1 MRVQHNETQAP
12 RPGWLI
18 LFVALS
24 IVLITLWHREADTG
38 PLHRVRLAAHAVT
51 APVSAAGEWVTRPV
65 RGLFG
70 WASDLGVSRSPL
82 EELRQ
87 QNQRLRMRVAELE
100 ESRLENERLRSL
112 VELAQAQDLESV
124 AARVIGRPN
133 NSWEGV
139 IVIDRGSSDG
149 IAAGMPV
156 IGSGGL
162 LGQTVSVA
170 ANSARV
176 RLITDQRSGVA
187 AMIQRGRA
195 EGVVRGSIDGNL
207 SFDFVSTE
215 ATLTAGDVV
224 ITSGMGGV
232 YPKGI
237 VIGEVTEVR
246 QMENSLFQE
255 IDLAAA
261 ARLTGLEE
269 VLVIVAE
276 PSVIVPESDE

>member
-1 MRVQHNETQAP
+1 MRVHRNETQAP
-12 RPGWLI
+12 RPGWVI

-38 PLHRVRLAAHAVT
+38 PLHRVRAVTHAVT
-51 APVSAAGEWVTRPV
+51 APVSAAGEWTTRPV
-65 RGLFG
+65 RGLFA
-70 WASDLGVSRSPL
+70 WASDLGVSRSQL
-82 EELRQ
+82 EELRE
-87 QNQRLRMRVAELE
+87 QNQRLRTRVAELE

-112 VELAQAQDLESV
+112 VELSQAQDLESV
-124 AARVIGRPN
+124 AARVIGRPS

-149 IAAGMPV
+149 IAPGMPV

-170 ANSARV
+170 GNSSRV

-187 AMIQRGRA
+187 AMIQRSRA

-215 ATLTAGDVV
+215 TTLRAGDVV
-224 ITSGMGGV
+224 ITSGMGGI

-237 VIGEVTEVR
+237 IIGEVTEIRVSD
-246 QMENSLFQE
+246 NSLFQE
-255 IDLAAA
+255 IGLGAAA
-261 ARLTGLEE
+261 KLTGLEE

-276 PSVIVPESDE
+276 PSVVVPESDE

>member
-1 MRVQHNETQAP
+1 MRVHHNETRAP

-24 IVLITLWHREADTG
+24 IVLITMWHREADTG
-38 PLHRVRLAAHAVT
+38 PLHRFRAATHAVT
-51 APVSAAGEWVTRPV
+51 APVSAAGEFVTRPV
-65 RGLFG
+65 RGLFA
-70 WASDLGVSRSPL
+70 WASDLGVSRSQL

-87 QNQRLRMRVAELE
+87 QNQRLRTRVAELE

-112 VELAQAQDLESV
+112 VELTQTQDLASV
-124 AARVIGRPN
+124 AARVIGRPT
-133 NSWEGV
+133 NSWEGA
-139 IVIDRGSSDG
+139 IIIDRGSDDG
-149 IAAGMPV
+149 VTVGMPV

-162 LGQTVSVA
+162 LGQTVSVTGG
-170 ANSARV
+170 SARV

-187 AMIQRGRA
+187 AMIQRSRA
-195 EGVVRGSIDGNL
+195 EGIVRGSIDGSL

-215 ATLTAGDVV
+215 TTLTPGDVV

-237 VIGEVTEVR
+237 VIGEVTDIR
-246 QMENSLFQE
+246 LLDNSLFQE
-255 IDLAAA
+255 IDVEAA
-261 ARLTGLEE
+261 ARLSGLEE